1 MAILINDNYS
11 LQGIKP
17 FDDRYLNI
25 STPWAS
31 VGAANAGIPTYRYT
45 GLTVNVL
52 GVEYWWKNGVDD
64 VDLVQKESSIVSE
77 GITGATNG
85 LTKVGQD
92 VKLGGTTPLNEI
104 TNICGA
110 TNALNLGTAASK
122 LGAFQI
128 NAASV
133 AILATG
139 TTEICPI
146 GALTLDG
153 SAISVKEVA
162 SYDSNKSPF
171 TARQI
176 PDAEWV
182 TGCTSTAG
190 IQTVNNG
197 LTKVGTNAVLG
208 GALTGNTS
216 LTGTYDLSFSH
227 TNINL
232 TGSTAI
238 NLCGEV
244 RLKSTP
250 ATYVGDIL
258 TYDSSDGA
266 ISKTTLSSLG
276 GLTGATNG
284 IGTTGQDVCLGGVLV
299 ANTAIT
305 GDFDLCLGTNASC
318 LNTLQIYTEENIIV
332 ETDNNLT
339 MSLSGGTIITSNL
352 KGLCYGADYI
362 DTFVNNSLVSK
373 LYVDTVAS
381 GLDPKSAV
389 LVATTVNITL
399 NDLQTIDSVSLV
411 EGDRVLV
418 KNQTSGETNGIYDV
432 VSGASW
438 TRSNDFDGTTVGEVT
453 EGALIPVLS
462 GDTQI
467 NSSWILI
474 TKDPITVGTTP
485 LVFTKFSQLLDVN
498 AGAGI
503 AISTVGETKTIC
515 VNLGS
520 NSGLN
525 TSSGLVVDSSIAG
538 NALSLAS
545 GILNVNAASC
555 GVTDAIPVGYNST
568 DCLVVACVDLIS
580 ALGTPINSANNGLTK
595 VGSNVVLGGALT
607 GDTTISGAHTLAL
620 SSLTAFNATATDIG
634 LTGAV
639 GVIGAIDGS
648 STLDILGATTLH
660 STLDV
665 TGATTITSLNA
676 SGAID
681 AESTLDI
688 LGATTLHSTLDV
700 TGVTSLSAVASY
712 LSDLSPFTARQIPDA
727 AWVTGC
733 TSTAGVQT
741 VNNGLTKVGT
751 NAVLG
756 GALTGDTAISGA
768 YTLSICDGAE
778 LNTTCGYQISGVT
791 MLRTSTSEISSI
803 YLGGAGSNGSG
814 TDNIGIGC
822 GALSANT
829 TGEGNIAQG
838 IYALCSNTSGRY
850 NVAQGFYALCANTEG
865 RDNLAIGSYAL
876 AYNIDGCRNLAQ
888 GYAALCEN
896 TSGDYN
902 IAQGMNALLHNT
914 TGCDNIAMGYRAGYE
929 NTTGCNN
936 VVQGR
941 CAFYSNVT
949 GSTNVVI
956 GYQAGYSETGSN
968 KLHIANSQSCSL
980 ISGDFA
986 AKTVTLDAKLT
997 LSQTPTAGT
1006 TSDAV
1011 LVRNSGGE
1019 VRTVAGTEL
1028 GEDNN
1033 IYNKTI
1039 VSANATGTTASTYV
1053 QLISGATTFTL
1064 PASPQDG
1071 QAFKIKDACGNAL
1084 AAPIT
1089 IDASSGLTIDGS
1101 QCALIN
1107 TDYGALELVY
1117 GATNE
1122 WFSLAYIN

>member
-25 STPWAS
+25 STPWAN
-31 VGAANAGIPTYRYT
+31 VAAAKAGIPTYRYT

-52 GVEYWWKNGVDD
+52 GVEYWWKNGVGDG
-64 VDLVQKESSIVSE
+64 DLVAKESSIVTE

-92 VKLGGTTPLNEI
+92 VKFGGTTPLNET

-110 TNALNLGTAASK
+110 TNALNFGTAASK

-139 TTEICPI
+139 TTEICST

-171 TARQI
+171 TALQI

-190 IQTVNNG
+190 VQTVNNG
-197 LTKVGTNAVLG
+197 LTKYGTNAVLG
-208 GALTGNTS
+208 GALTGDT
-216 LTGTYDLSFSH
+216 T
-227 TNINL
+227 
-232 TGSTAI
+232 
-238 NLCGEV
+238 
-244 RLKSTP
+244 
-250 ATYVGDIL
+250 
-258 TYDSSDGA
+258 
-266 ISKTTLSSLG
+266 IS
-276 GLTGATNG
+276 
-284 IGTTGQDVCLGGVLV
+284 
-299 ANTAIT
+299 

-318 LNTLQIYTEENIIV
+318 LNTLQIYTEENITV

-339 MSLSGGTIITSNL
+339 MSLSGGTITTSDL
-352 KGLCYGADYI
+352 KGLRYGADYI
-362 DTFVNNSLVSK
+362 DTFVDNSLASK
-373 LYVDTVAS
+373 LYVDTIAS

-399 NDLQTIDSVSLV
+399 SDVQTIDSVSLV

-418 KNQTSGETNGIYDV
+418 KNQTNGETNGIYDV

-438 TRSNDFDGTTVGEVT
+438 TRSSDFDGTTVGEVT
-453 EGALIPVLS
+453 QGALIPVLS

-467 NSSWILI
+467 NSSWILT
-474 TKDPITVGTTP
+474 TKDPIIVGTTP
-485 LVFTKFSQLLDVN
+485 LAFTKFSQLLDIS

-503 AISTVGETKTIC
+503 AISTVGETKTVC
-515 VNLGS
+515 VHLGS
-520 NSGLN
+520 DSGLN

-545 GILNVNAASC
+545 GVLNVNASSC
-555 GVTDAIPVGYNST
+555 GSVGAIPVGYNAG
-568 DCLVVACVDLIS
+568 DCLVVACSDISTALNAITGATNGLTKVGQVVILGGALTGDTTISGAYTLALTGATDLSTDTGYQICGVTILRTSTSTISSIYLGVDAGSNGSGVNNVGIGCEALGANTTGYYNVGIGFEALKANTTGQFNLAIGYQALLNNTCGHYNIAQGFEALCSNICGENNLALGYNALCLNTGGTGNIAIGYRAFNKNIIGCYNTAIGRCALNDTVTGCTNVAIGDNAGYNETGSNKLHIANSSSCSLIS
-580 ALGTPINSANNGLTK
+580 GDFVAKTVTLDAKLTLGQVPTVGALTDVVLVRNSGGEVKTVTVASLTGATTITANNGLTK
-595 VGSNVVLGGALT
+595 VGDIISLGGALT

-639 GVIGAIDGS
+639 GV
-648 STLDILGATTLH
+648 
-660 STLDV
+660 V
-665 TGATTITSLNA
+665 
-676 SGAID
+676 GAID

-688 LGATTLHSTLDV
+688 LGATYLQDTLDV
-700 TGVTSLSAVASY
+700 TGAT
-712 LSDLSPFTARQIPDA
+712 TI
-727 AWVTGC
+727 
-733 TSTAGVQT
+733 
-741 VNNGLTKVGT
+741 
-751 NAVLG
+751 G
-756 GALTGDTAISGA
+756 GAVTLTSVA
-768 YTLSICDGAE
+768 
-778 LNTTCGYQISGVT
+778 
-791 MLRTSTSEISSI
+791 
-803 YLGGAGSNGSG
+803 AGSVS
-814 TDNIGIGC
+814 TDEIMVI
-822 GALSANT
+822 
-829 TGEGNIAQG
+829 TGGGVVKKIA
-838 IYALCSNTSGRY
+838 A
-850 NVAQGFYALCANTEG
+850 
-865 RDNLAIGSYAL
+865 D
-876 AYNIDGCRNLAQ
+876 
-888 GYAALCEN
+888 
-896 TSGDYN
+896 
-902 IAQGMNALLHNT
+902 
-914 TGCDNIAMGYRAGYE
+914 
-929 NTTGCNN
+929 
-936 VVQGR
+936 
-941 CAFYSNVT
+941 
-949 GSTNVVI
+949 
-956 GYQAGYSETGSN
+956 
-968 KLHIANSQSCSL
+968 
-980 ISGDFA
+980 
-986 AKTVTLDAKLT
+986 TV
-997 LSQTPTAGT
+997 
-1006 TSDAV
+1006 
-1011 LVRNSGGE
+1011 
-1019 VRTVAGTEL
+1019 

-1084 AAPIT
+1084 AAPI
-1089 IDASSGLTIDGS
+1089 IVDASSGLTIDGS

-1122 WFSLAYIN
+1122 WFSLAFVN